1 MKHKPVWLI
10 VLFTGVIIL
19 SACGGSKNTPVPL
32 SGTPAV
38 ASSVI
43 AEGHLFPEKRASINF
58 AQAGK
63 ITDILVDT
71 GEKVTKGQELVRMGD
86 DEGALA
92 ALAAAQLAKESAQ
105 QAYEK
110 ALRTAPLAHANAW
123 LAYLSAQQAR
133 AAAEKNWEAI
143 NPNTIENEIEDK
155 QATVETKKADLA
167 DSQKEFDKYKKLD
180 KDNTTRKNAEEDLRK
195 AQNQY
200 NEAVR
205 QLEKSIQKRDI
216 PRAVLDAAIATEA
229 DAKQTFDNTADV
241 SESDQLVLS
250 NASLDQAESQLAA
263 AQTAVDNYTLT
274 APFTGTVLGIN
285 VYINEL
291 VTPGLW
297 AVSVGDTSQWI
308 VDTSDLSE
316 LDVVNI
322 HLGDQVEVVAD
333 ALPGVTLYGVVDQI
347 NAVPDLLS
355 GGDVTYKVS
364 IRMTDVDP
372 NVRWGMTVAVTFQES
387 K

>member
-10 VLFTGVIIL
+10 VLFTSVIIL
-19 SACGGSKNTPVPL
+19 SACGSSKNTPVPL

-38 ASSVI
+38 TTTVV
-43 AEGHLFPEKRASINF
+43 AEGHLFPEIRASINF

-63 ITDILVDT
+63 VTDILVDA

-92 ALAAAQLAKESAQ
+92 ALAAAQLARESAQ
-105 QAYEK
+105 QAYDK

-133 AAAEKNWEAI
+133 AAAEKKWEAI
-143 NPNTIENEIEDK
+143 NPNTIKDEIDDK

-167 DSQKEFDKYKKLD
+167 DTQKDFDKYKDLD
-180 KDNTTRKNAEEDLRK
+180 KDNTTRKNAEEDLRQ

-216 PRAVLDAAIATEA
+216 PRATLDAAIATEA
-229 DAKQTFDNTADV
+229 EAKRAYDNTTDG

-250 NASLDQAESQLAA
+250 KASLDQAESQLAA
-263 AQTAVDNYTLT
+263 AQKAVDNYTLT
-274 APFTGTVLGIN
+274 APFAGTVLGIN

-291 VTPGLW
+291 VTPELW

-322 HLGDQVEVVAD
+322 HPGDQVEVIAD
-333 ALPGVTLYGVVDQI
+333 ALPGVTMYGVVDQI
-347 NAVPDLLS
+347 NAVPDPLS
-355 GGDVTYKVS
+355 GTDITYKVR
-364 IRMTDVDP
+364 IRMTEVDP
-372 NVRWGMTVAVTFQES
+372 NILWGMTVAVTFQKSE
-387 K
+387 

>member
-1 MKHKPVWLI
+1 MKYKPVWLI

-32 SGTPAV
+32 LETPA
-38 ASSVI
+38 ATSSVVV
-43 AEGHLFPEKRASINF
+43 EGHLFPEKRASINF

-86 DEGALA
+86 NEGALA
-92 ALAAAQLAKESAQ
+92 ALAAAQLARESAQ
-105 QAYEK
+105 QTYDK

-133 AAAEKNWEAI
+133 AAAEKKWEAI
-143 NPNTIENEIEDK
+143 NPNTIKDEIDDK

-167 DSQKEFDKYKKLD
+167 DAQKDFDKYKNLD

-216 PRAVLDAAIATEA
+216 PRATLDAAIATEA
-229 DAKQTFDNTADV
+229 EAKRTYDNTADG
-241 SESDQLVLS
+241 SGSDQLVLLK
-250 NASLDQAESQLAA
+250 ASLDQAESQLAA
-263 AQTAVDNYTLT
+263 ARKAVDNYTLT
-274 APFTGTVLGIN
+274 APFAGTVLGIN

-291 VTPGLW
+291 VTPELW

-308 VDTSDLSE
+308 IDTSDLSE

-322 HLGDQVEVVAD
+322 HLGDQVEVIAD
-333 ALPGVTLYGVVDQI
+333 ALPGVTMYGVVEQI
-347 NAVPDLLS
+347 NAVPDPLS
-355 GGDVTYKVS
+355 GTDITYKVR

-372 NVRWGMTVAVTFQES
+372 NILWGMTVAVTFQKSE
-387 K
+387 